1 VDVACIP
8 ACAKLDLMLHCMS
21 ASDYQNNKAPNFEH
35 VRRHDL
41 SFITLYVHGRHR
53 LSVTMTVV
61 PALQDLKGSLRP
73 DFHWGFAT
81 AAAQVEG
88 AVKDGKGQ
96 SIWDTFA
103 KIPGKVKDG
112 SDPSQAVRS
121 YDLYKEEVQLLKS
134 LGVTAYRFSLSWS
147 RIIPLGGKDD
157 PINEQGIAF
166 YSTLIDELLDN
177 GITPFVTLFH
187 WDTPQALEDRYLGML
202 DCDKYTPDFLRYAR
216 LCFERF
222 GDRVKHW
229 ITYNEPGVYSLA
241 GYTGPHAPARSSDR
255 GMNEYGDSST
265 EPFIVGHTEII
276 SHAYAVKIYREEF
289 KPAQK
294 GEIGITLHG
303 NWSEP
308 FDAASDLDQ
317 AAAER
322 AREFEIAWFA
332 DPIYRTG
339 DYPPSMRAQLG
350 DRLPTFT
357 AAEKELVLGSSD
369 FYGMNSYTTFFVKH
383 RDEPAELNDHSGNIV
398 KTTVNSE
405 GKSRGPEAPTYWLA
419 TCPEGFR
426 SLLSWIY
433 KRYQMPI
440 YITENGTT
448 APGEDVPA
456 PPSED
461 VLNDTHRL
469 DFFNGYLESVARA
482 VKEDGVDVRSYF
494 AWTFTDN
501 WYVKQCIQVLWLVC

>member
-1 VDVACIP
+1 MSSLNMAVA
-8 ACAKLDLMLHCMS
+8 
-21 ASDYQNNKAPNFEH
+21 
-35 VRRHDL
+35 
-41 SFITLYVHGRHR
+41 
-53 LSVTMTVV
+53 
-61 PALQDLKGSLRP
+61 PALLNLKDCLRP
-73 DFHWGFAT
+73 DFHWGYAT

-96 SIWDTFA
+96 SIWDHFA

-112 SDPSQAVRS
+112 SNPSEAVRS
-121 YDLYKEEVQLLKS
+121 YDLYKEDVQLLKS
-134 LGVTAYRFSLSWS
+134 LGVTAYRFSLSWT

-157 PINEQGIAF
+157 LINEQGIAF
-166 YSTLIDELLDN
+166 YSRFIDELLDN

-187 WDTPQALEDRYLGML
+187 WDTPQALEERYLGML
-202 DCDKYTPDFLRYAR
+202 DCEKYTPDFLRYAR

-255 GMNEYGDSST
+255 ERNEYGDSST
-265 EPFIVGHTEII
+265 EPFIVGHTEIL
-276 SHAYAVKIYREEF
+276 SHAYAAKIYRDEF
-289 KPAQK
+289 KPTQQ

-308 FDAASDLDQ
+308 WDAASDLDQ
-317 AAAER
+317 EAAER

-339 DYPPSMRAQLG
+339 DYPASMRAQLG
-350 DRLPTFT
+350 DRLPTFSE
-357 AAEKELVLGSSD
+357 AEKKLVLGSSD
-369 FYGMNSYTTFFVKH
+369 FYGMNSYTTFYAKH
-383 RDEPAELNDHSGNIV
+383 RDGPAEINDHLGNIE
-398 KTTVNSE
+398 KLTVNSE

-426 SLLSWIY
+426 RLLSWIY

-448 APGEDVPA
+448 APGEDTAA
-456 PPSED
+456 PPSEEALD
-461 VLNDTHRL
+461 DRHRIE
-469 DFFNGYLESVARA
+469 FFNGYLESVARA

-501 WYVKQCIQVLWLVC
+501 W

>member
-1 VDVACIP
+1 MTI
-8 ACAKLDLMLHCMS
+8 
-21 ASDYQNNKAPNFEH
+21 AP
-35 VRRHDL
+35 V
-41 SFITLYVHGRHR
+41 
-53 LSVTMTVV
+53 
-61 PALQDLKGSLRP
+61 LQDLKGSLRP

-103 KIPGKVKDG
+103 KVPGKVKDG

-121 YDLYKEEVQLLKS
+121 YDFFKEDVQLLKS

-147 RIIPLGGKDD
+147 RIIPLGGQDD

-166 YSTLIDELLDN
+166 YSNLIDELLAND
-177 GITPFVTLFH
+177 ITPFVTLFH

-202 DCDKYTPDFLRYAR
+202 DCSKYTPDFLRYAR

-255 GMNEYGDSST
+255 SKNEYGDEST

-276 SHAYAVKIYREEF
+276 SHAYAVKLYREEF
-289 KPAQK
+289 KPVQK

-308 FDAASDLDQ
+308 FDAASPLDQ

-322 AREFEIAWFA
+322 ARQFEIAWFA

-339 DYPPSMRAQLG
+339 DYPASMRAQLG
-350 DRLPTFT
+350 DRLPSFSD
-357 AAEKELVLGSSD
+357 AEKELVLGSSD
-369 FYGMNSYTTFFVKH
+369 FYGMNSYTTFFVQH

-419 TCPEGFR
+419 TCPDGFR
-426 SLLSWIY
+426 KLLSWIY

-448 APGEDVPA
+448 GPGEDVAA
-456 PPSED
+456 PPSDEALHD
-461 VLNDTHRL
+461 RHRIE
-469 DFFNGYLESVARA
+469 FFNGYLESVARA
-482 VKEDGVDVRSYF
+482 AKEDGVDVRSYF

-501 WYVKQCIQVLWLVC
+501 WYVFARNLEICVTSVR